1 MAEKIIK
8 VSNLVCRN
16 DTALNWKLKN
26 PILKR
31 GELGLEVDTSLMK
44 MGDGVT
50 YWNSL
55 GYSGVTALTTDEL
68 DDIYATA

>member
-50 YWNSL
+50 HWNSL

>member
-55 GYSGVTALTTDEL
+55 NYSGVTALTTDEL